1 MQKPAAFYDQTYFD
15 GHGKSNYDQ
24 YDIGSSPFSAM
35 ADVVQALMTFFRLRG
50 PVLDVG
56 CAKGYLVYVLRLRG
70 IEAYGVDWSEYAL
83 DRAYPDARPF
93 LLRASAT
100 GLPFADKRFA
110 LVTSFDLLEHQDLDN
125 ARLALKEG
133 ARIAERQLHQINTG
147 RLPEWVYEGDE
158 SHCVKYSIE
167 HWRAIV
173 KRLRLNRTMV
183 CEPDRQ
189 LPFLTAVAAR
199 G

>member
-1 MQKPAAFYDQTYFD
+1 LQKRDDFYDQTYFD

-24 YDIGSSPFSAM
+24 YNIGSSPFA
-35 ADVVQALMTFFRLRG
+35 AQTDVIAALMDFFGLQG

-83 DRAYPDARPF
+83 DHAYPDARPY

-100 GLPFADKRFA
+100 SLPFADKRFA
-110 LVTSFDLLEHQDLDN
+110 LATSFDVLEHQDPEN
-125 ARLALKEG
+125 AQLALREG
-133 ARIAERQLHQINTG
+133 ARVAKRQLHQVNTG
-147 RLPEWVYEGDE
+147 RLPEWVYDGDE
-158 SHCVKYSIE
+158 SHCVKYPLH
-167 HWRAIV
+167 HWRSIV
-173 KRLRLNRTMV
+173 KRLRLNSTMV
-183 CEPDRQ
+183 CEPDRD
-189 LPFLTAVAAR
+189 LPFLATVGSR